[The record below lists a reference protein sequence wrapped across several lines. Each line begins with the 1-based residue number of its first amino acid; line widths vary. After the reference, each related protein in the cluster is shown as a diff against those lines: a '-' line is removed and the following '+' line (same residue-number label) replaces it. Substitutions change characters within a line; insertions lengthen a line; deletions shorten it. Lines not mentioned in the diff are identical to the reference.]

1 MTATA
6 SPTRLLTDDFCAS
19 LLRWLNVEVE
29 HQTQALHWSESL
41 GKALIACDQPGV
53 QTAQEALHAW
63 EVAHLP
69 QLTSHMA
76 LEETWRRSIGEA
88 PFSVSQVFRFLQSE
102 APGSDWEWQLAE
114 AAGRLQ
120 ELVHALVR
128 QQELNQLLISQHS
141 EILQQTWMLFA
152 QAMQGLPAGDS
163 GYDDRG
169 LTTQV
174 PAGAALLDARG

>member
-1 MTATA
+1 MTPAATT
-6 SPTRLLTDDFCAS
+6 SPFATDDFCAS
-19 LLRWLNVEVE
+19 LLAWLVAETG
-29 HQTQALHWSESL
+29 HQTLALRWSEAL
-41 GKALIACDQPGV
+41 GNALIACDQPGV
-53 QTAQEALHAW
+53 QTAQEELHAW

-69 QLTSHMA
+69 QLTSHMS
-76 LEETWRRSIGEA
+76 LEETWRNAVGEG
-88 PFSVSQVFRFLQSE
+88 PLTVSAVFRFLHAE
-102 APGSDWEWQLAE
+102 AAGSDWEWRLAE

-128 QQELNQLLISQHS
+128 QQELNQLLIAQHS

-152 QAMQGLPAGDS
+152 QAMQGLPVGDA

-169 LTTQV
+169 MTTQV